1 MHNYRFIFC
10 LSSTGSIMD
19 FCTNLSHQ
27 RVRQTRQEY
36 SMKGVH
42 FVFEGNNSATHKPHM
57 LAPGISLSSIVHKPM
72 KLQNVQGLI
81 RDDPCVCLQ
90 SVEVS
95 GLNYKMDGLNKF
107 TEYTVRVL
115 AFNRY
120 GPGAASEATSV
131 TTHSDGEHRHTH
143 THKSWGAHLLKHRLE
158 MLCW

>member
-1 MHNYRFIFC
+1 
-10 LSSTGSIMD
+10 
-19 FCTNLSHQ
+19 
-27 RVRQTRQEY
+27 
-36 SMKGVH
+36 MKGVH
-42 FVFEGNNSATHKPHM
+42 FVFEGSNSETHKPHT

-72 KLQNVQGLI
+72 KPQKVRGLI

-120 GPGAASEATSV
+120 GPGSASEATSV

-143 THKSWGAHLLKHRLE
+143 THRSMRGTPPQAQARNAVLVKTDTLSPSFNIHHSFQI
-158 MLCW
+158 